1 LRASRPAAPLPRS
14 HPLAGA
20 ADLGAAY
27 TAAVAEE
34 AGQVIVE
41 DEELDPQDEARRRLA
56 LAQIRQWGDP
66 ALRLP
71 AKPVEKFDDDLRRL
85 VERMFA
91 LMRDAH
97 GAGLAATQVGIL
109 RRVYVF
115 ETEADGAHAVVNP
128 EIVERSDEAETDT
141 EGCLSL
147 EGVRVPVERA
157 VSVTVAGKDEHG
169 EDLRLELTG
178 IGARVAQH
186 EIDHLD
192 GVLMID
198 RTDPESRRVA
208 LGILRPQPVL
218 VLSG

>member
-1 LRASRPAAPLPRS
+1 
-14 HPLAGA
+14 
-20 ADLGAAY
+20 
-27 TAAVAEE
+27 VAEE
-34 AGQVIVE
+34 AGQVIV
-41 DEELDPQDEARRRLA
+41 DEGELDPQDEARRRLA

-66 ALRLP
+66 ALRLE
-71 AKPVEKFDDDLRRL
+71 AKPVETFDDDLKRL

-97 GAGLAATQVGIL
+97 GAGLAANQIGIV

-128 EIVERSDEAETDT
+128 VIVSRSDETETDT

-147 EGVRVPVERA
+147 EEVRVPVERA
-157 VSVTVAGKDEHG
+157 VSLTIEAKDEEGH
-169 EDLRLELTG
+169 DLRLELTG
-178 IGARVAQH
+178 LGARVAQH

-198 RTDPESRRVA
+198 RTDPESRRTA

-218 VLSG
+218 VLTR